1 MNNLLRLIKRLI
13 FGASPSRAWYAF
25 GKEVNSVYKK
35 EYGDLIEIF
44 EKISTKEIEEENE

>member
-1 MNNLLRLIKRLI
+1 MIRLIKRLI

-35 EYGDLIEIF
+35 QYEDLLEF
-44 EKISTKEIEEENE
+44 FSKISNYRK